1 MMSYL
6 SLVDRETQAKK
17 KKKPL
22 KYLRFIAPDVMESE
36 NAPDPSE
43 SSVVLGASVTQLTF
57 NGYLLNGA

>member
-1 MMSYL
+1 ML
-6 SLVDRETQAKK
+6 TEKLRLKK